1 MTAQPLQENPIMK
14 RIKLFLGYNWAMP
27 VVSRPWAIVAS
38 ITEII
43 KRASG
48 YRVMAVTHHRAWERA
63 VGVS

>member
-1 MTAQPLQENPIMK
+1 MK